1 MVVHHGRFVWYEL
14 LTTDIAAAKAFYGEV
29 VGWGARDASTP
40 DLAYTLFSA
49 GEAPVS
55 GLMDLPEEA
64 RKMGATPRWVG
75 YVAVDDLDE
84 TVDRIRRLGGA
95 VYVPPTD
102 TNVGRISVVADP
114 QTANLALINGLKLR
128 PSQPAEFDRPGRV
141 GWHELAAADSKKA
154 FGFYGELFGWQQPG
168 DETPRPDSYRLFSAD
183 GQTIGGMSTKH
194 PKVPVPF
201 WLYYFNVDDIDITA
215 EHVRSGGGLIFQGP
229 TEIPGGNW
237 IARCVDPQ
245 GAMFGLQGPRSQANI
260 GRIPAAEVPA
270 SELGW
275 SAEWDGISSKGRLVV
290 PKPGPKR

>member
-1 MVVHHGRFVWYEL
+1 MVGHHGHFAWYEL
-14 LTTDIAAAKAFYGEV
+14 LTTNIAGAKAFYGEV
-29 VGWGARDASTP
+29 LGWGARDASTP

-55 GLMDLPEEA
+55 GLMELPDEA

-75 YVAVDDLDE
+75 YVAVDDVDE
-84 TVDRIRRLGGA
+84 TADRIRRLGGT

-128 PSQPAEFDRPGRV
+128 PSQPAEFDKPGRV
-141 GWHELAAADSKKA
+141 GWNELAAADSKKA
-154 FGFYGELFGWQQPG
+154 FAFYSELFGWQQT
-168 DETPRPDSYRLFSAD
+168 DAETAPSDSYRLFSAG

-201 WLYYFNVDDIDITA
+201 WLYYFNVDDIDVTA
-215 EHVRSGGGLIFQGP
+215 ERVRSGGGQIFQGP
-229 TEIPGGNW
+229 AEIPGGNW

-245 GAMFGLQGPRSQANI
+245 GAMFALQGPRSSANI
-260 GRIPAAEVPA
+260 GRAPAAEAPI
-270 SELGW
+270 SNLGW

-290 PKPGPKR
+290 PKPKD

>member
-55 GLMDLPEEA
+55 GLMGLPEEA

-201 WLYYFNVDDIDITA
+201 WLYYFNVDDIDMAA